1 MKTQVQQQLAA
12 ASPDKRDLW
21 DQFRHDHELIQRLR
35 ITPNE
40 IDSLQHCA
48 LLGTLTCKQDFLFI
62 LRQIREATG
71 PVTAEDI
78 TDLRPVP
85 AYEDSFEEPAP
96 RVVRPHSYLA
106 PSAVKAAPGSLE
118 GIVRRRIPEQLGITF
133 WALILAGGLMWSFGL
148 AIYRWRE
155 HFMASIG
162 ASAAQSVQS
171 TPWLTK
177 LDDSNFTVLIGWEI
191 LFLGVITGLMA
202 LRQRT
207 RHRRLKVRPI

>member
-1 MKTQVQQQLAA
+1 MKPDTQKQLAA
-12 ASPDKRDLW
+12 TTPDKRDLW
-21 DQFRHDHELIQRLR
+21 DQFRNDHELIQRLK

-40 IDSLQHCA
+40 IDSLQRCA
-48 LLGTLTCKQDFLFI
+48 LLGALTCKQDFLFI

-71 PVTAEDI
+71 PITAEDI
-78 TDLRPVP
+78 TELRPVA

-96 RVVRPHSYLA
+96 RVVRTQSYLA
-106 PSAVKAAPGSLE
+106 PSAAKAAPGSLE
-118 GIVRRRIPEQLGITF
+118 GIVRRRIPEQFGIAF
-133 WALILAGGLMWSFGL
+133 LALILAGGLMWNFAI

-171 TPWLTK
+171 PSWLTK
-177 LDDSNFTVLIGWEI
+177 LDDFSVLIGWEI
-191 LFLGVITGLMA
+191 MFVGCILGVVQ
-202 LRQRT
+202 LRSSR